1 MDNGVSASFGGG
13 GFTFG
18 GLNPG
23 EIGAATTGNTQE
35 FLPLDKSEQDV
46 TVTSCDAETDLVGDG
61 DPSVINNPMDAPLHV
76 KKAEPMARAAPS
88 SSFGFSFGSA
98 DSGDSVAAD
107 ALETAEKTPQSKESE
122 SASVASPPLWAQSE
136 ARMAP
141 LGDSTLSS
149 GHRNVQSNSLVVPDT
164 LSLSSGGSIEENAPR
179 AQSHSNKVMQLLTP
193 KRSQDGEKLQ
203 FSADVFQNDFES
215 SNDDAPMVTSEA
227 KHCAATTPVA
237 RPKRAFSKKPGPWL
251 NAFKSLAVHR
261 RKEVKTDFK
270 YLMNVWVRLTA
281 DKRRHLVHTALHMW
295 GKFDKA
301 FVPRKNST
309 EIKRLLPS
317 QSELDLLRNISLR
330 LNTQERN
337 QIGALLL
344 ETAYRAGSLLK
355 YIPDWCVDA
364 DCFQGIFT
372 ASGSEGSTKQ

>member
-1 MDNGVSASFGGG
+1 MF
-13 GFTFG
+13 
-18 GLNPG
+18 
-23 EIGAATTGNTQE
+23 I
-35 FLPLDKSEQDV
+35 
-46 TVTSCDAETDLVGDG
+46 
-61 DPSVINNPMDAPLHV
+61 
-76 KKAEPMARAAPS
+76 
-88 SSFGFSFGSA
+88 
-98 DSGDSVAAD
+98 
-107 ALETAEKTPQSKESE
+107 
-122 SASVASPPLWAQSE
+122 PP
-136 ARMAP
+136 P
-141 LGDSTLSS
+141 
-149 GHRNVQSNSLVVPDT
+149 
-164 LSLSSGGSIEENAPR
+164 
-179 AQSHSNKVMQLLTP
+179 QLLTP